1 MIKAILVDSDQASL
15 RNLRNLIRQHAD
27 DIAISSECS
36 NIRNAAAAIA
46 SHEPDLVFLDVTSSF
61 NNGFDLLNE
70 MESIHFEIV
79 FLTASSEFSLD
90 AFRYGAADC
99 LLKPVKEEFL
109 ISAVE
114 KVRERWKNKVINQNI
129 PTVLQSI
136 RRASIRQEMKLC
148 LPSARGFQVVKLD
161 DIVYC
166 EAETSYTIF
175 HLINGKRVMVSKPI
189 IEYEALLQ
197 NTSFCRVHKSF
208 MINMSHIKEYVR
220 GEGGTVMLSNSRE
233 VEVSRRK
240 KDVFISKLKEMYRY

>member
-1 MIKAILVDSDQASL
+1 
-15 RNLRNLIRQHAD
+15 
-27 DIAISSECS
+27 
-36 NIRNAAAAIA
+36 
-46 SHEPDLVFLDVTSSF
+46 
-61 NNGFDLLNE
+61 
-70 MESIHFEIV
+70 
-79 FLTASSEFSLD
+79 
-90 AFRYGAADC
+90 
-99 LLKPVKEEFL
+99 
-109 ISAVE
+109 
-114 KVRERWKNKVINQNI
+114 
-129 PTVLQSI
+129 
-136 RRASIRQEMKLC
+136 
-148 LPSARGFQVVKLD
+148 VVKLD

-208 MINMSHIKEYVR
+208 MINMSHIKEYIR